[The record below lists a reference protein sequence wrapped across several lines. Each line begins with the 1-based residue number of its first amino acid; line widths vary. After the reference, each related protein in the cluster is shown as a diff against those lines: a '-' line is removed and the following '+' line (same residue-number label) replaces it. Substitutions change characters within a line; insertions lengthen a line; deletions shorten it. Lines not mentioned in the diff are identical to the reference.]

1 MENFFGHELMN
12 ICVEVSK
19 KMNSNISQFSDNE
32 SMFYINYAGGDD
44 LVIMGPASG
53 ILELSKVINERFS
66 EYTLNKNITISGG
79 ITIQSPSAP
88 IRFGIKEAE
97 EYLSQSKTLDG
108 KNGITLIHTS
118 CKMNEYEQVL
128 QQVNVFRKYITN
140 QNISRTNFYNMM
152 KVLDVENMEKYYRN
166 IPILLYSLKRN
177 VKNKEVRQD
186 LISKIS
192 MVNMNCD
199 QLKKLVLE
207 MKLAI
212 MQTRG

>member
-1 MENFFGHELMN
+1 M
-12 ICVEVSK
+12 
-19 KMNSNISQFSDNE
+19 
-32 SMFYINYAGGDD
+32 
-44 LVIMGPASG
+44 
-53 ILELSKVINERFS
+53 
-66 EYTLNKNITISGG
+66 TL
-79 ITIQSPSAP
+79 
-88 IRFGIKEAE
+88 
-97 EYLSQSKTLDG
+97 
-108 KNGITLIHTS
+108 
-118 CKMNEYEQVL
+118 
-128 QQVNVFRKYITN
+128 
-140 QNISRTNFYNMM
+140 
-152 KVLDVENMEKYYRN
+152 RN